1 MKEKKGK
8 IEAVVITINYS
19 ALTKREIEVLR
30 FMATGKSSKT
40 IAKELF
46 ISNNTIE
53 AHRKNILKKM
63 DAKNMVE
70 AISTA
75 FREGIIQ

>member
-1 MKEKKGK
+1 MKGKKGK
-8 IEAVVITINYS
+8 REAVVITINYS
-19 ALTKREIEVLR
+19 ALTKREMEVLR

-70 AISTA
+70 AIATA